1 MHTRQTDSISEDGT
15 RNEQDLEEEIGSGKN
30 ERGLKFFTSW
40 FNRHRVQ
47 STKNL
52 RSLSE
57 VVSTREVV
65 ALIHYITERGMDPDG
80 EIVRPLHDA
89 LANYRQAETVEDRI
103 KWTNEVLV
111 GYSRLC
117 KITYSDNCVNGRT
130 LRDSTLSTWYMSTV
144 IVWGL
149 IFVVSAFSIHFIEYW
164 STKVQG
170 RVDSESWQ
178 IFLAFISD
186 TGSVQIAPLFYG
198 GLGACIYL
206 LRSLSKKAAEGTFD
220 ARKLQGVGARIF
232 LGAIFGFIVVNL
244 IFDTSESDGVDL
256 LERFG
261 LDTLEMNA
269 VAFFCGL
276 GVKAI
281 YSVFSKII
289 DLIHQKIGQ
298 IGIPDS
304 HSR

>member
-1 MHTRQTDSISEDGT
+1 MSARHGDSMSGERIP
-15 RNEQDLEEEIGSGKN
+15 NEPDIEEEIGSGKN
-30 ERGLKFFTSW
+30 EKGLKFFTGW
-40 FNRHRVQ
+40 FSRHRVQ

-65 ALIHYITERGMDPDG
+65 ALIHYVTERGLDPGG
-80 EIVRPLHDA
+80 EIIRPLHGA

-117 KITYSDNCVNGRT
+117 ELTYSGSGVNGRT
-130 LRDSTLSTWYMSTV
+130 LRDSTLSTWYMSSV

-149 IFVVSAFSIHFIEYW
+149 LFVAAAFSVHFVHYW
-164 STKVQG
+164 IGKADGQLEAG
-170 RVDSESWQ
+170 SW
-178 IFLAFISD
+178 LHLLVFISE
-186 TGSVQIAPLFYG
+186 TGSIQVAPLFYG

-206 LRSLSKKAAEGTFD
+206 LRSLSKKAEEGTFD

-244 IFDTSESDGVDL
+244 LFDTSGPDGANL
-256 LERFG
+256 LHSFG
-261 LDTLEMNA
+261 LHTLEMNA

-281 YSVFSKII
+281 YSIFSKTI
-289 DLIHQKIGQ
+289 DLVHRKIEQ
-298 IGIPDS
+298 IGLP
-304 HSR
+304 RGE

>member
-1 MHTRQTDSISEDGT
+1 MSDRRTDPPTEEET
-15 RNEQDLEEEIGSGKN
+15 PKERDLEEEISSGKN
-30 ERGLKFFTSW
+30 ERGLGFLTSW
-40 FNRHRVQ
+40 LHRHRVQ

-52 RSLSE
+52 QSLSE

-65 ALIHYITERGMDPDG
+65 ALIHYVTERGMDPGG

-89 LANYRQAETVEDRI
+89 LANYKQASTVQDKV
-103 KWTNEVLV
+103 KWTNEVLL

-117 KITYSDNCVNGRT
+117 GLTYSDTGVNGRT
-130 LRDSTLSTWYMSTV
+130 LRDSALSTWYMSSV

-149 IFVVSAFSIHFIEYW
+149 IFVVSAFSVHFIKYW
-164 STKVQG
+164 ITKAG
-170 RVDSESWQ
+170 GEVDAQSWQ
-178 IFLAFISD
+178 ILLVFISD

-206 LRSLSKKAAEGTFD
+206 LRSLSTKAADGTFD

-244 IFDTSESDGVDL
+244 LFDTSETDGAIV
-256 LERFG
+256 
-261 LDTLEMNA
+261 LDMLGIHALEMNA

-281 YSVFSKII
+281 YSVFARTIDFVHHKIEQ
-289 DLIHQKIGQ
+289 L
-298 IGIPDS
+298 GI
-304 HSR
+304 RGEA